1 MNDIFSKIT
10 QRECARIVLVLAA
23 LVLVADPLLWLAIT
37 WSDPAY
43 ASEGGYIALLCAAFF
58 VWSVRSE
65 IVTLQPIS
73 IRCGWGLLCA
83 TFVLRLIGQMLAIN
97 VIGALALVVDVYAIA
112 YLCRLQHRRNAI
124 SPFWLAVC
132 FAFCLPLES
141 ILQRSIGYGLQHISA
156 FFACGILSTLF
167 AEVECYGVRLIVSG
181 KEALVDLPCS
191 GAKSLLL
198 LGLGYSVCAA
208 VCRFSWQR
216 AAWGAMVMLCVA
228 VMVNSLRIVMLAIG
242 IAHSH
247 WLGEIDVMDE
257 PWHGGIGLL
266 CLLLGVIPLLF
277 IAKKGYRPV
286 IKRHA
291 FIEQLLWI
299 VPDAIARDGQ
309 WWADAPS
316 RKKISSYSV
325 LLCAIGVLGCALM
338 VVNLPRKA
346 LDVSGVVQRG
356 VLPLMLQGEY
366 AEEQPLLPQ
375 EQDYFMQYG
384 GSAKKARYGNAHL
397 MVVQTTSPLRH
408 LHSPAACLRGQGFE
422 VRYLG
427 MRYAPYPSALYR
439 AISPTGEAYQIAAS
453 FVADDGFITS
463 NVSEAVWHWLQY
475 PQSHWQAIQRII
487 SESETNKMT
496 DYLAFDRAVQAA
508 FDLSQPTFYSHLTY
522 RKGAKNE

>member
-1 MNDIFSKIT
+1 MIDILLKIT
-10 QRECARIVLVLAA
+10 QREKAHIILALAA
-23 LVLVADPLLWLAIT
+23 LVLLIDPIIWLWIT
-37 WSDPAY
+37 WYDPAY
-43 ASEGGYIALLCAAFF
+43 ASEGGYIAMLCLGLV
-58 VWSVRSE
+58 VWSVRSPL
-65 IVTLQPIS
+65 ITLQPIS
-73 IRCGWGLLCA
+73 THYGWGLLGA
-83 TFVLRLIGQMLAIN
+83 TFILRIIGQMLAIN
-97 VIGALALVVDVYAIA
+97 VIGALALVVDVYAVA
-112 YLCRLQHRRNAI
+112 YLCRVHQRQYAL
-124 SPFWLAVC
+124 SPFWLAIC

-141 ILQRSIGYGLQHISA
+141 IVQRSIGYGLQHISA
-156 FFACGILSTLF
+156 FFACGILSALF

-198 LGLGYSVCAA
+198 LGLGYSICAA

-216 AAWGAMVMLCVA
+216 AIWGAMVMLCVA

-242 IAHSH
+242 IAHPH
-247 WLGEIDVMDE
+247 WLGGIDVMDE
-257 PWHGGIGLL
+257 PWHGGIGLI
-266 CLLLGVIPLLF
+266 CLLLGMIPLLLL
-277 IAKKGYRPV
+277 AKKGYRPV
-286 IKRHA
+286 QKYHR
-291 FIEQLLWI
+291 FIEQLLWV
-299 VPDAIARDGQ
+299 VPDVIMRDGQ

-316 RKKISSYSV
+316 RKKISSHSV
-325 LLCAIGVLGCALM
+325 SLCAIGVLACALM

-346 LDVSGVVQRG
+346 LDVSGVVQQG

-366 AEEQPLLPQ
+366 AEVQPLLPQ

-408 LHSPAACLRGQGFE
+408 LHSPEACLRGQGFA

-427 MRYAPYPSALYR
+427 MRYAPFPSALYR

-463 NVSEAVWHWLQY
+463 NVSEAVWHWLQH

-487 SESETNKMT
+487 PESETYKPT

-508 FDLSQPTFYSHLTY
+508 FDLSQPTYYSHLTY
-522 RKGAKNE
+522 RKGTKNE